1 MLKYS
6 LCFAAGMVTTAV
18 IAYEGHAGAGAW
30 FLVGLLFTLIVQAA
44 VLANTGRAA
53 RFARFL
59 NVFVAAWSDRQGTRA
74 EASRAAKTV
83 PIRAVAAPAAP
94 ADDDENDSDE
104 HAAMVEDVKSALV
117 NMSGKVTKA
126 DRKRFE
132 QIAEE
137 CAETLAGAPFD
148 EVFRLAVTT
157 LRSYKAA

>member
-6 LCFAAGMVTTAV
+6 LCFAAGMVTTAI

-30 FLVGLLFTLIVQAA
+30 FLVGMLFTLIVQAA

-59 NVFVAAWSDRQGTRA
+59 NVFVAAWSDKPTTRA
-74 EASRAAKTV
+74 EASRAKTV
-83 PIRAVAAPAAP
+83 PIRGVAAPAAP

-137 CAETLAGAPFD
+137 CAETLPGAPFD